1 MVGELVKRRA
11 LDKELEKIRR
21 MQSINSVL
29 NKGNMENLL
38 LYTSS
43 KEGEAVSDTVM
54 EGMLNELEK
63 DRNVDKNI
71 SVIENLVDENKNV
84 IKKEKDYKVS
94 GKAKPAISRKLH
106 IAKKGN
112 SKKAQ
117 IGKSK
122 SKMPTNKKR

>member
-1 MVGELVKRRA
+1 MVKRKA
-11 LDKELEKIRR
+11 LDRELEKIRR

-71 SVIENLVDENKNV
+71 SVIENLVDDDKNL
-84 IKKEKDYKVS
+84 IKKEKDYKIS

-106 IAKKGN
+106 IAKKSN
-112 SKKAQ
+112 SNKTQ
-117 IGKSK
+117 NSK
-122 SKMPTNKKR
+122 SKNKKLANKRG